1 MEKERV
7 IKILKDYEAI
17 CKEIRLNKKIL
28 KDKFNNTDEGDVLQ
42 ITAEKQQY
50 LIDLKNAI
58 TAEINKLPPREKNI
72 INEFYILKWQWV
84 RIARFENYSQRR
96 CRDYRD
102 RGLKLLCAEF
112 ETNKIISNYK

>member
-1 MEKERV
+1 MERERV

-17 CKEIRLNKKIL
+17 CNAIQLNKKII
-28 KDKFNNTDEGDVLQ
+28 KNNFNDIDEGDTFQ

-102 RGLKLLCAEF
+102 RGLKLLCAQF